1 MLERCWTYWPQ
12 GTAIALCAGGCHP
25 GRVQEGSKAIYKRY
39 AIRITQSSDSGI
51 YLTQDRC
58 SKMENFPENSLL
70 LLHRAPP
77 PPPSLCQGPVVES
90 CDPDIVVTLEHW
102 HNYTLLHPQPAP
114 VAVAHHNK
122 SNPSTTADTRLD
134 FFINNILT
142 VHTAAQQYN
151 WRSADKLLVIDASQ
165 SWLNLNW
172 QLFPHFNQMP
182 ISVKN

>member
-25 GRVQEGSKAIYKRY
+25 GRVQEGSKAIYQRY

-70 LLHRAPP
+70 LLYRAPP
-77 PPPSLCQGPVVES
+77 PPPSLCQGPVLES

-134 FFINNILT
+134 FFLSIISPHSCCLESGEGRRRYQIYLLLLGPKVLVEINKCPILCK
-142 VHTAAQQYN
+142 H
-151 WRSADKLLVIDASQ
+151 L
-165 SWLNLNW
+165 
-172 QLFPHFNQMP
+172 H
-182 ISVKN
+182 

>member
-1 MLERCWTYWPQ
+1 MPCWRD
-12 GTAIALCAGGCHP
+12 AEHIDHKDCNCSLCWWVSPRESAGGKQSHI
-25 GRVQEGSKAIYKRY
+25 S

-134 FFINNILT
+134 FFINNISSQLLSG
-142 VHTAAQQYN
+142 VWRGEEAISNISAA
-151 WRSADKLLVIDASQ
+151 AGSQ
-165 SWLNLNW
+165 GLGWN
-172 QLFPHFNQMP
+172 
-182 ISVKN
+182 K